1 MALYRQQSSETGSLS
16 DRVHR
21 RLRQEIIT
29 GKIPG
34 GTRLVES
41 TLAAEMNVSRT
52 PVREALHNLALE
64 GLLYAIPRAG
74 YIVEEMTDR
83 DIRDLFEIRLDIEK
97 IAARRALDRIHS
109 SELESLVS
117 NLIRMDQ
124 VLQSGLLQNLAELDQ
139 EFHDIIYKATRSKTL
154 YRICQNL
161 SDYTLKYRIALSMPP
176 ELAKR
181 MRDHH
186 GNIYQAFQ
194 TKDAERLETAVND
207 HLKEAQDNI
216 ISLMDQLRQQAF

>member
-1 MALYRQQSSETGSLS
+1 MALYRQQSGEAGSLT

-21 RLRQEIIT
+21 RLRKEIIT

-83 DIRDLFEIRLDIEK
+83 DIKDLFETRLDIEK
-97 IAARRALDRIHS
+97 IAARRALDRINS
-109 SELESLVS
+109 SELEGLVS
-117 NLIRMDQ
+117 NLNRMDQ
-124 VLQSGLLQNLAELDQ
+124 VLQSGLLQNLADLDQ

-186 GNIYQAFQ
+186 GNIYQAFI
-194 TKDAERLETAVND
+194 TKDAERLETAVNN
-207 HLKEAQDNI
+207 HLKEAQDHI
-216 ISLMDQLRQQAF
+216 ISLMDQLRQEAF